1 MSQLVP
7 SVGPNR
13 GHRGDM
19 AIPGARAA
27 YREPMGQPAA
37 VRPANTE
44 LIALRED
51 AGLSQQDLAEA
62 LSMLSDEKFDRPV
75 EITKKTIGRW
85 ERGEVE
91 WPQPFYRRLLA
102 EYFGVAVDEL
112 GFRRPR
118 PTETPRQ
125 RSSGETGE
133 LMAILSTPGEQD
145 PQVEKDQADWK
156 RVREQL
162 GGSRRALAVLAEQL
176 YPEYRVPGLENTGV
190 ITHPSW
196 LPPEPIP
203 LHQVV
208 LDRLEDAGEPAIT
221 GSERESELVRPL
233 ASRTHRYKRYSH
245 ALRDLAPPRLFE
257 NRLCFR
263 LLDVDW
269 SRPTEQLR
277 FGSMGFFDA
286 IDTNEAVAHEA
297 ALHHGRSSA
306 DGRYELSRPSWRG
319 LSFRKRMGD
328 PFDLGRRP
336 LMGAIGT
343 LMIRAGESPSLVLHQ
358 RDGASVAGGG
368 SMLHLLPAGI
378 FQPSSVMPDSIAND
392 FSLWRNIQREC
403 AEELLGHAEY
413 DGTGRPIDYDGE
425 PFSSMDVAL
434 SSGALRI
441 YCLGVTLDALT
452 LAGDI
457 LTVAVLDQSCYDE
470 LFAQKVVDSNAEGL
484 IPTRVVPFEENTL
497 TELFARQFLSPGL
510 GAGLYLAWKHRAQLL
525 AIH

>member
-7 SVGPNR
+7 GVGPNR
-13 GHRGDM
+13 GHRRDM
-19 AIPGARAA
+19 AIPDARAA

-62 LSMLSDEKFDRPV
+62 LSVLSDEKFDRQV
-75 EITKKTIGRW
+75 EITKKTVGRW

-145 PQVEKDQADWK
+145 PQVAKDQANWK

-176 YPEYRVPGLENTGV
+176 YPEYRIPGLENTGV

-208 LDRLEDAGEPAIT
+208 LDRLEDAGEPAIS

-233 ASRTHRYKRYSH
+233 ASPTHRYKRYSH
-245 ALRDLAPPRLFE
+245 AVRDLAPPRLFE

-269 SRPTEQLR
+269 SRPSEQLR
-277 FGSMGFFDA
+277 FASMGFFDA
-286 IDTNEAVAHEA
+286 IDTNEAVAHET
-297 ALHHGRSSA
+297 ALHHGRAGA
-306 DGRYELSRPSWRG
+306 DGDYQLGGPSWRR
-319 LSFRKRMGD
+319 LVFRKHIGD
-328 PFDLGRRP
+328 PFNLTRRP
-336 LMGAIGT
+336 LMGAVGT
-343 LMIRAGESPSLVLHQ
+343 LMIRAGESPSVVLHQ

-378 FQPSSVMPDSIAND
+378 FQPSSVMPDCIAND
-392 FSLWRNIQREC
+392 FSIWRNIQREC

-413 DGTGRPIDYDGE
+413 DGTGRPVDYDAE
-425 PFSSMDVAL
+425 PFSTMDQAL
-434 SSGALRI
+434 AEERVRI

-457 LTVAVLDQSCYDE
+457 LTVAVLEAGLHDK
-470 LFAQKVVDSNAEGL
+470 LFSRQAQYNAEGS
-484 IPTRVVPFEENTL
+484 IPMKRIPFEENTIRRL
-497 TELFARQFLSPGL
+497 QNGTHLSPGL
-510 GAGLYLAWKHRAQLL
+510 SATLELAWRNRWSLL
-525 AIH
+525 GSG

>member
-7 SVGPNR
+7 GVGPNR
-13 GHRGDM
+13 GHRRDM
-19 AIPGARAA
+19 AIPDALAA

-37 VRPANTE
+37 VRPTNTE
-44 LIALRED
+44 LIALREG

-62 LSMLSDEKFDRPV
+62 LSVLSDEKFDRPV
-75 EITKKTIGRW
+75 EITKKTVGRW

-102 EYFGVAVDEL
+102 QYFGVAVEEL

-145 PQVEKDQADWK
+145 PQVAKDQADWK

-190 ITHPSW
+190 IAHPSW

-203 LHQVV
+203 LQQVV
-208 LDRLEDAGEPAIT
+208 LERLEDAGEPAIT

-233 ASRTHRYKRYSH
+233 AWPTHRYKRYSH
-245 ALRDLAPPRLFE
+245 AVRDLAPPRLFE

-263 LLDVDW
+263 LLNVDW
-269 SRPTEQLR
+269 TRSSEQLR

-286 IDTNEAVAHEA
+286 IDTNEAVAHET
-297 ALHHGRSSA
+297 ALHHGRTGA
-306 DGRYELSRPSWRG
+306 DRSYQLGQASWRR
-319 LSFRKRMGD
+319 LSFRRHIGN
-328 PFDLGRRP
+328 PFDLARRP

-343 LMIRAGESPSLVLHQ
+343 LMIRAGESPSMVLHQ

-368 SMLHLLPAGI
+368 RMLHLLPAGI
-378 FQPSSVMPDSIAND
+378 FQPSSVLPDSIADD
-392 FSLWRNIQREC
+392 FSIWRNIQREC

-413 DGTGRPIDYDGE
+413 DGTGRPIDYEVE
-425 PFSSMDVAL
+425 PFAAMDRAL
-434 SSGALRI
+434 FEGELRI
-441 YCLGVTLDALT
+441 YFLGVTLDALT
-452 LAGDI
+452 LASDI
-457 LTVAVLDQSCYDE
+457 LTVAILQPALHDR
-470 LFAQKVVDSNAEGL
+470 LFAHSVDRNPEG
-484 IPTRVVPFEENTL
+484 TVSVKTVPFESNTIA
-497 TELFARQFLSPGL
+497 ELQARAAPSPGL
-510 GAGLYLAWKHRAQLL
+510 QATLRLAWRERRRLL
-525 AIH
+525 R

>member
-1 MSQLVP
+1 
-7 SVGPNR
+7 
-13 GHRGDM
+13 M
-19 AIPGARAA
+19 AIPDARAA

-145 PQVEKDQADWK
+145 PQVAKDQADWK

-190 ITHPSW
+190 IAHPSW

-221 GSERESELVRPL
+221 GSEREAELVRPL
-233 ASRTHRYKRYSH
+233 ASPTHRYKRYSH
-245 ALRDLAPPRLFE
+245 AVRDLAPPRLFE

-286 IDTNEAVAHEA
+286 IDTNEAIAHEA
-297 ALHHGRSSA
+297 ALHHGRAGS
-306 DGRYELSRPSWRG
+306 DGSYQLAQASWRR
-319 LSFRKRMGD
+319 LSFRKCVGD
-328 PFDLGRRP
+328 PFDLRRRP

-343 LMIRAGESPSLVLHQ
+343 LLVRGGESPSVVLHQ
-358 RDGASVAGGG
+358 RDGDRVAGGG

-378 FQPSSVMPDSIAND
+378 FQPSSVMPESIAND
-392 FSLWRNIQREC
+392 FSIWRNIQREC
-403 AEELLGHAEY
+403 AEEILGRNEY
-413 DGTGRPIDYDGE
+413 DGTGRPVDYDAE
-425 PFSSMDVAL
+425 PFASMDSAFAAGTVHA
-434 SSGALRI
+434 

-457 LTVAVLDQSCYDE
+457 LTVAVLQPALYDRLFGQS
-470 LFAQKVVDSNAEGL
+470 VDRNEEGS
-484 IPTRVVPFEENTL
+484 IPTKTIPFEANTIAAL
-497 TELFARQFLSPGL
+497 MGRSLLSPGAAAAL
-510 GAGLYLAWKHRAQLL
+510 FYSWQHRHLL
-525 AIH
+525 LP